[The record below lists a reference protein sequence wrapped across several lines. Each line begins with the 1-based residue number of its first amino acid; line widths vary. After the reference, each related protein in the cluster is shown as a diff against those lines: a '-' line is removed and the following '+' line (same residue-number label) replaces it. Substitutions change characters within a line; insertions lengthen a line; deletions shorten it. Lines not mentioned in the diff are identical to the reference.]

1 MSKRIDH
8 AAKASQC
15 IAWATEWQR
24 EVGSNAATETTHALI
39 AQTHATLALVEQQ
52 RIANLI
58 ALANAHHASKSYDDF
73 EVARHAAVYAL
84 IDYRWHG
91 PDDVRPIVLPNISA
105 ALGIETP

>member
-15 IAWATEWQR
+15 IAWAHEWQL
-24 EVGSNAATETTHALI
+24 EVGSTDATENAHALI
-39 AQTHATLALVEQQ
+39 AQAHATLALVEQQ

-73 EVARHAAVYAL
+73 EVASHAAAYEL
-84 IDYRWHG
+84 IEYVQVSI
-91 PDDVRPIVLPNISA
+91 DDELPTIKSEIAA

>member
-15 IAWATEWQR
+15 IAWAHEWQL
-24 EVGSNAATETTHALI
+24 EGSTETTHALI

-73 EVARHAAVYAL
+73 EVARHATVYAL

-91 PDDVRPIVLPNISA
+91 PDDVRPIVHPNISA
-105 ALGIETP
+105 ALGIEQ